1 MLSTELFVWLWIS
14 KIWLIINDGI
24 KRTTLWAERPASIKR
39 PGSIGFSRTTEIY
52 ASWGSVL
59 ISTKSFLAS
68 YFLYPFLNYCRTLL
82 WGTHL
87 KYLFIVGFC
96 VKLHNLVEF
105 SFYLPFSLSHQKWW
119 KLMLISAY
127 INPENT
133 QLGQVCWKQELH
145 ESLKNSWM
153 WNKWNY
159 QARRRTVLFFSYNSQ
174 LLSKMLTALLPP
186 PCSVVGCCLLREGS
200 IQLTFQLD
208 LHYASKMVTAGL
220 VLLIIKYFLKNFQAI

>member
-14 KIWLIINDGI
+14 KIWLIINDGM
-24 KRTTLWAERPASIKR
+24 KRTTLRVETPASIKR

-59 ISTKSFLAS
+59 ISTKPFLAS
-68 YFLYPFLNYCRTLL
+68 YFLYPFLNYFRTLL

-87 KYLFIVGFC
+87 KYLFIMGFC

-105 SFYLPFSLSHQKWW
+105 SFYLPFLLSHQKWW
-119 KLMLISAY
+119 KLVLISAY

-133 QLGQVCWKQELH
+133 QLGQVCWKQELC

-159 QARRRTVLFFSYNSQ
+159 QAHQGTVLFFSYDSQ
-174 LLSKMLTALLPP
+174 LFKDAYSTVATTLLCCGLLPP
-186 PCSVVGCCLLREGS
+186 RGGS

-208 LHYASKMVTAGL
+208 LHYPSKMVTAGL
-220 VLLIIKYFLKNFQAI
+220 VLLIIEYFLKNFQAI